1 MSVIYKR
8 SERERE
14 WDTTSARGSGAGYT
28 TVRRYKVPDH
38 SLEEDTYESEMR
50 LVHRS
55 RDDFDDRRSV
65 KDYVIERHQ
74 EPAREVRHYHY
85 TEREREVSPQRSE
98 YRIQREYERSPSPAR
113 TEIRISRDYERDRE
127 IFPREQQP
135 YELEKYSRS
144 TEYFRPEPIPQ
155 PQPQPIYIR
164 NEAPQPMQMQM
175 QPIIIR
181 EEAPQPIIIRERI
194 QEPAYELVER
204 TTEEDRQVVRPR
216 QEEDYY
222 YERRVKEIDRGSRY
236 DERYADEREYDHRW
250 GDKNYYSDDDVYI
263 HKEKDTW
270 GGSETR
276 TKRDVAA
283 GALAGVAA
291 GQIIRHHRK
300 RKGEAP
306 GGSIGNAL
314 GYGTLGAKIA
324 TEADRVMEADRALG
338 EAEDDPGPSQQLGLT
353 GGGIAVQIK
362 VALKVE
368 STVVIRYTPIAR
380 PEVEAGA
387 AAGTEAVRTVADDD
401 EALRHLMAGAA
412 VEVRVEQAKR
422 RDRKKA
428 EKEAERRR
436 EDDSA
441 YSTGTYS
448 PYDSPTP
455 STAHPNDSRFFPETN
470 YFPPPPSAPVD
481 HNPNNP
487 YPPYNPADYP
497 PPPSAYEPN
506 HPSHFVNPPHEDLH
520 LGNPYAP
527 QHHQQHEPYYGQ
539 PRRGGD
545 NVSAPVPDYGG
556 KEHYN
561 FASARGPVDE
571 PRSPSPTPT
580 EEKSVK
586 FDLSPQEEPSR
597 EPSRE
602 PSPDSEREHRHKD
615 DHSHNRH
622 RRRKD
627 DDRSDI
633 SRESGRAPK
642 RRHRSESPASDAS
655 DATIELPP
663 RFDEHGRRQPE
674 DPLAKQL
681 ENEKPHLHTRS
692 RIPSTT
698 PSYRSQIDF
707 PCSAHLIT
715 HWHYVLVDMLA
726 LRCFSFFAAMLTVA
740 VSAATAEPSFPPC
753 TGGSIYFTAHTADS
767 LLFQNPDLYHDV
779 FVFKCITTVVLT
791 ADSGGEAA
799 NHTRVLELER
809 GLENAYRFMSN
820 VSVGD
825 ADETQSA
832 RCNTP
837 MITHNGTKQQI
848 AATNDTTVQIG
859 EHTISASSL
868 LGRSNVQILYLRL
881 PQSGYFGKGYEAYS
895 EESLARLYNAD
906 IPHITTT
913 DGKANYSVQQL
924 KDIIATIIRSRQAN
938 DIRMLNYFE
947 ALNTNGEGDQ
957 LDHTDRLVSAK
968 LVMNAMEDV
977 GFDGNVKVYASD
989 SLRMLRN
996 NLNVPDCIKKADTF
1010 FEYAKYDP
1018 DMCQS
1023 LDECS
1028 QRRQN
1033 LDVSKAKYAEVDHVA
1048 EFLQREYYVE

>member
-50 LVHRS
+50 LVHRG
-55 RDDFDDRRSV
+55 RDDFEDRRSV

-155 PQPQPIYIR
+155 PPPQPIYIR

-204 TTEEDRQVVRPR
+204 TTEEDRQVARPR
-216 QEEDYY
+216 HEEDYY
-222 YERRVKEIDRGSRY
+222 YERRVKEIDRGGRY

-250 GDKNYYSDDDVYI
+250 GDKNYYSDDDIYI

-300 RKGEAP
+300 RKGEAA
-306 GGSIGNAL
+306 GGNIGNAL
-314 GYGTLGAKIA
+314 GYGTLGAVSA
-324 TEADRVMEADRALG
+324 
-338 EAEDDPGPSQQLGLT
+338 
-353 GGGIAVQIK
+353 
-362 VALKVE
+362 VALDRFNNRDRSRSVSSERGRGSRRGKSRHRSKSRVKE
-368 STVVIRYTPIAR
+368 LGTLAALAGVGALAYAAGQRNKNKTAVKEETVTVIEDRHRSRSRHGGRSRSRKSRRRHRSVSAVGSDRGRSRSTSKHLDPEHRNNRAAQVGLATAAVAGLAARSRSKSRKRKGKRSPSRIRQGVPI
-380 PEVEAGA
+380 A
-387 AAGTEAVRTVADDD
+387 AAGV
-401 EALRHLMAGAA
+401 AGAA
-412 VEVRVEQAKR
+412 VTGLYEKRKAKKEARAASRSKSRSRSRSSRSRSKSRARTVAETAAVAGVAGLAAHEAAKR

-455 STAHPNDSRFFPETN
+455 STAHPNDSRFFPESN
-470 YFPPPPSAPVD
+470 YFPPPPTAPVD

-506 HPSHFVNPPHEDLH
+506 HPSQFVNPPHEDLH

-527 QHHQQHEPYYGQ
+527 QHQQQHEPYYGQ

-545 NVSAPVPDYGG
+545 NVSAPVPDHGG
-556 KEHYN
+556 NEHYN

-586 FDLSPQEEPSR
+586 FDLNPQEEPPR

-602 PSPDSEREHRHKD
+602 PSPDSDREHRHRD
-615 DHSHNRH
+615 DHSHKRH

-633 SRESGRAPK
+633 TRESGRARK
-642 RRHRSESPASDAS
+642 RRHRSESPGSDAS

-663 RFDEHGRRQPE
+663 RFDERGRQQPE

-681 ENEKPHLHTRS
+681 ES
-692 RIPSTT
+692 
-698 PSYRSQIDF
+698 
-707 PCSAHLIT
+707 
-715 HWHYVLVDMLA
+715 VLQ
-726 LRCFSFFAAMLTVA
+726 
-740 VSAATAEPSFPPC
+740 
-753 TGGSIYFTAHTADS
+753 SIF
-767 LLFQNPDLYHDV
+767 
-779 FVFKCITTVVLT
+779 
-791 ADSGGEAA
+791 
-799 NHTRVLELER
+799 R
-809 GLENAYRFMSN
+809 
-820 VSVGD
+820 
-825 ADETQSA
+825 
-832 RCNTP
+832 
-837 MITHNGTKQQI
+837 
-848 AATNDTTVQIG
+848 
-859 EHTISASSL
+859 
-868 LGRSNVQILYLRL
+868 
-881 PQSGYFGKGYEAYS
+881 
-895 EESLARLYNAD
+895 
-906 IPHITTT
+906 
-913 DGKANYSVQQL
+913 
-924 KDIIATIIRSRQAN
+924 
-938 DIRMLNYFE
+938 
-947 ALNTNGEGDQ
+947 
-957 LDHTDRLVSAK
+957 
-968 LVMNAMEDV
+968 
-977 GFDGNVKVYASD
+977 
-989 SLRMLRN
+989 
-996 NLNVPDCIKKADTF
+996 
-1010 FEYAKYDP
+1010 
-1018 DMCQS
+1018 
-1023 LDECS
+1023 
-1028 QRRQN
+1028 
-1033 LDVSKAKYAEVDHVA
+1033 
-1048 EFLQREYYVE
+1048 

>member
-50 LVHRS
+50 LVHRG
-55 RDDFDDRRSV
+55 RDDFEDRRSV

-155 PQPQPIYIR
+155 PPPQPIYIR

-204 TTEEDRQVVRPR
+204 TTEEDRQVARPR
-216 QEEDYY
+216 HEEDYY
-222 YERRVKEIDRGSRY
+222 YERRVKEIDRGGRY

-250 GDKNYYSDDDVYI
+250 GDKNYYSDDDIYI

-300 RKGEAP
+300 RKGEAA
-306 GGSIGNAL
+306 GGNIGNAL
-314 GYGTLGAKIA
+314 GYGTLGAVSA
-324 TEADRVMEADRALG
+324 
-338 EAEDDPGPSQQLGLT
+338 
-353 GGGIAVQIK
+353 
-362 VALKVE
+362 VALDRFNNRDRSRSVSSERGRGSRRGKSRHRSKSRVKE
-368 STVVIRYTPIAR
+368 LGTLAALAGVGALAYAAGQRNKNKTAVRRGDSHGHRRPPPKQVASRRSRSTSKHLDPEHRNNRAAQVGLATAAVAGLAARSRSKSRKRKGKRSPSRIRQGVPI
-380 PEVEAGA
+380 A
-387 AAGTEAVRTVADDD
+387 AAGV
-401 EALRHLMAGAA
+401 AGAA
-412 VEVRVEQAKR
+412 VTGLYEKRKAKKEARAASRSKSRSRSRSSRSRSKSRARTVAETAAVAGVAGLAAHEAAKR

-455 STAHPNDSRFFPETN
+455 STAHPNDSRFFPESN
-470 YFPPPPSAPVD
+470 YFPPPPTAPVD

-506 HPSHFVNPPHEDLH
+506 HPSQFVNPPHEDLH

-527 QHHQQHEPYYGQ
+527 QHQQQHEPYYGQ

-545 NVSAPVPDYGG
+545 NVSAPVPDHGG
-556 KEHYN
+556 NEHYN

-586 FDLSPQEEPSR
+586 FDLNPQEEPPR

-602 PSPDSEREHRHKD
+602 PSPDSDREHRHRD
-615 DHSHNRH
+615 DHSHKRH

-633 SRESGRAPK
+633 TRESGRARK
-642 RRHRSESPASDAS
+642 RRHRSESPGSDAS

-663 RFDEHGRRQPE
+663 RFDERGRQQPE

-681 ENEKPHLHTRS
+681 ES
-692 RIPSTT
+692 
-698 PSYRSQIDF
+698 
-707 PCSAHLIT
+707 
-715 HWHYVLVDMLA
+715 VLQ
-726 LRCFSFFAAMLTVA
+726 
-740 VSAATAEPSFPPC
+740 
-753 TGGSIYFTAHTADS
+753 SIF
-767 LLFQNPDLYHDV
+767 
-779 FVFKCITTVVLT
+779 
-791 ADSGGEAA
+791 
-799 NHTRVLELER
+799 R
-809 GLENAYRFMSN
+809 
-820 VSVGD
+820 
-825 ADETQSA
+825 
-832 RCNTP
+832 
-837 MITHNGTKQQI
+837 
-848 AATNDTTVQIG
+848 
-859 EHTISASSL
+859 
-868 LGRSNVQILYLRL
+868 
-881 PQSGYFGKGYEAYS
+881 
-895 EESLARLYNAD
+895 
-906 IPHITTT
+906 
-913 DGKANYSVQQL
+913 
-924 KDIIATIIRSRQAN
+924 
-938 DIRMLNYFE
+938 
-947 ALNTNGEGDQ
+947 
-957 LDHTDRLVSAK
+957 
-968 LVMNAMEDV
+968 
-977 GFDGNVKVYASD
+977 
-989 SLRMLRN
+989 
-996 NLNVPDCIKKADTF
+996 
-1010 FEYAKYDP
+1010 
-1018 DMCQS
+1018 
-1023 LDECS
+1023 
-1028 QRRQN
+1028 
-1033 LDVSKAKYAEVDHVA
+1033 
-1048 EFLQREYYVE
+1048 